1 MRPQGLSLTEQMENT
16 LRQLL
21 DTEADT
27 LAQQIGFTKRRRK
40 LTGSAFAKSLLTAVI
55 DTPLPTYANWLPS
68 AAQHGV
74 FVCPQA
80 LAQRCTPQAA
90 QRMEALLQRGVAQ
103 SLACSMPDRAPLLER
118 FEGVSIKDSTVI
130 TLPEALA
137 SVWQGLGVPAGS
149 AAALKVQ
156 VRWHSS
162 TGQ

>member
-1 MRPQGLSLTEQMENT
+1 MRQQQLSLTEQMENT

-27 LAQQIGFTKRRRK
+27 LVQQIGFTKRRRK
-40 LTGSAFAKSLLTAVI
+40 LTGSAFAKSLLTVVI
-55 DTPLPTYANWLPS
+55 DTPLPTYADWLPS

-80 LAQRCTPQAA
+80 LAQHCTPQAA

>member
-74 FVCPQA
+74 FVSPQA

-90 QRMEALLQRGVAQ
+90 QRMEALLQ
-103 SLACSMPDRAPLLER
+103 
-118 FEGVSIKDSTVI
+118 SI
-130 TLPEALA
+130 A
-137 SVWQGLGVPAGS
+137 AGS
-149 AAALKVQ
+149 QTPSFLAFWNIFLAGWLRFNPRRAGGQKVR
-156 VRWHSS
+156 VPH
-162 TGQ
+162 T